1 MRGVQSLYRNE
12 IDIAGLEPL
21 IATPRTVIEAVLAGT
36 GDAKLLGLAVGV
48 VKDNEVAQ
56 TDGNLAAL
64 RALAQQATG
73 KHAKY
78 GARAAKALARIEKKR
93 AGASGW
99 EPERR

>member
-1 MRGVQSLYRNE
+1 MKE
-12 IDIAGLEPL
+12 
-21 IATPRTVIEAVLAGT
+21 
-36 GDAKLLGLAVGV
+36 
-48 VKDNEVAQ
+48 NEVAQ
-56 TDGNLAAL
+56 TDGNLSAL